1 MLDIFASKNTAAEL
15 GPNAPYLEFH
25 ISETHT
31 MDEFYDKGSAR
42 ECVVIL
48 DHAYLLTI
56 GK

>member
-42 ECVVIL
+42 ECVAIL